1 MVDGGSQWGQCEVD
15 WRRIS
20 KQWNCGGEKKN
31 NGIVIQVAELKGKQ
45 WLFIIT
51 DNKKF
56 PENLV
61 EK

>member
-1 MVDGGSQWGQCEVD
+1 MEDHSEANVRWTEGGSLSNGIVVV
-15 WRRIS
+15 
-20 KQWNCGGEKKN
+20 KKKN
-31 NGIVIQVAELKGKQ
+31 NGIVMQVAELKGKQ